1 MVTATA
7 SVATMVAIA
16 QTEARLEPI
25 AITPSG
31 VPMSRA
37 PRALLTSVAKTM
49 NHQNS
54 GRVAHRSNSAY
65 LRNTVLIVLPN
76 GIVGCAAL
84 TGL

>member
-7 SVATMVAIA
+7 SVGMMVAIA
-16 QTEARLEPI
+16 QTAAWLEPI

-31 VPMSRA
+31 VPMLSA

-54 GRVAHRSNSAY
+54 GRVARPSNSAY
-65 LRNTVLIVLPN
+65 LRTR
-76 GIVGCAAL
+76 C
-84 TGL
+84 

>member
-7 SVATMVAIA
+7 SVGMMVAIA
-16 QTEARLEPI
+16 QTAAWLEPI

-31 VPMSRA
+31 VPMLSP

-54 GRVAHRSNSAY
+54 GQVARPSNSAY
-65 LRNTVLIVLPN
+65 LRTR
-76 GIVGCAAL
+76 C
-84 TGL
+84 